1 VAAALFLALGNA
13 YSGETCPAVSPDS
26 AGVSV
31 CASSSRTLIQENGS
45 WVVALLAIP
54 VLLTGI
60 VFVSVLPRTHW
71 DKYAGRTAAVGL
83 LLFCVVLIVSLGL
96 LFLPALAL
104 STVALVLDRNREP
117 STA

>member
-1 VAAALFLALGNA
+1 
-13 YSGETCPAVSPDS
+13 
-26 AGVSV
+26 
-31 CASSSRTLIQENGS
+31 
-45 WVVALLAIP
+45 VVALLAIP